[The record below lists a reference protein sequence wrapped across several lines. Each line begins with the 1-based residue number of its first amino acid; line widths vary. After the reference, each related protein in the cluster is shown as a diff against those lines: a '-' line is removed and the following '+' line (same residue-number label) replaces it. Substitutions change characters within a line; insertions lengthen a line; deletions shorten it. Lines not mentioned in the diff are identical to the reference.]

1 MRRIEEFDPLEK
13 IFTVENVSNDL
24 ESVTLAVYERFIY
37 DEASELLE
45 FIRTLPWEPTGY
57 GQIIPFYW
65 IEEIDRPFNANAL
78 SLDEYG
84 YSMAQIYYLN
94 RILEEADDR
103 QAKRLFA
110 SVYRTDTGWFHNI
123 WLIQYGAYGM
133 PHIICLIND
142 TS

>member
-1 MRRIEEFDPLEK
+1 M
-13 IFTVENVSNDL
+13 NSVSNDL

-37 DEASELLE
+37 EEATDLLD

-65 IEEIDRPFNANAL
+65 IEEIDRPFNTDAL

-94 RILEEADDR
+94 RILEAANDR

-110 SVYRTDTGWFHNI
+110 SVYRTEIGMMI
-123 WLIQYGAYGM
+123 IAYHM
-133 PHIICLIND
+133 HH
-142 TS
+142 T

>member
-1 MRRIEEFDPLEK
+1 MKGIRRIDEFDPLEK

-37 DEASELLE
+37 EEANDLLDY
-45 FIRTLPWEPTGY
+45 IRTLPWEPTGY

-65 IEEIDRPFNANAL
+65 IEEIDRPFNTDAL

-94 RILEEADDR
+94 RILEEATDR

-110 SVYRTDTGWFHNI
+110 SVYRTEIGLMTF
-123 WLIQYGAYGM
+123 AYIM
-133 PHIICLIND
+133 YNKI
-142 TS
+142 